1 MAPSPGARQP
11 TEPPEFSRAAQ
22 QHTDREADGGPAQ
35 QVQDEPSDSEAFS
48 APPSTAPPHQGS
60 DPTPNGAASMTTD
73 AAHPVDIRRRSVGRW
88 IAVWFRAVVI
98 PASRR
103 ADAALMGCA
112 IVGGLIFGPTAMH
125 PSDLTGLALHD
136 LRVGAILAA
145 TWLLIFLPTA
155 RLLVRPPTA
164 YLRSLPGAPRTA
176 LVLSGLAL
184 LILQLPWAALW
195 IIGEGALGAAV
206 VLATTFVVAGLA
218 GLPPPR
224 LRPTFPA
231 WRRPFTA
238 LFAVHRRALR
248 RRAGDALLRG
258 AGLAILAGLAAGLW
272 VRNNQLTGAPAAVL
286 AASVIAVVVM
296 PAQIGTALVT
306 LGAHRETA
314 WLAAATGISRT
325 TRILSLASAVATIHL
340 LAAAIAS
347 LAAMALSGPNP
358 WLPLLTLATSLG
370 TSLIAAR
377 TLLSAESSLTAPV
390 RVVTG
395 AVVAAAL
402 AIVCL
407 ATLDA
412 AGAVAI
418 IAVGAGLLARST

>member
-11 TEPPEFSRAAQ
+11 AEPP
-22 QHTDREADGGPAQ
+22 D
-35 QVQDEPSDSEAFS
+35 FS

-60 DPTPNGAASMTTD
+60 APTPSRPPISVHST
-73 AAHPVDIRRRSVGRW
+73 VRRRSVRRW
-88 IAVWFRAVVI
+88 LSVWTRAVVV

-112 IVGGLIFGPTAMH
+112 IVGALIFGPTAMH

-155 RLLVRPPTA
+155 RILVRPPTS

-176 LVLSGLAL
+176 LVLSALAL

-195 IIGEGALGAAV
+195 IIGAGARGAAI
-206 VLATTFVVAGLA
+206 VLATTIVVAGLA
-218 GLPPPR
+218 GLQSPR

-231 WRRPFTA
+231 WRHSITA

-272 VRNNQLTGAPAAVL
+272 VRNNELTGAPAAVL
-286 AASVIAVVVM
+286 AASVIAIVVM

-314 WLAAATGISRT
+314 WLAAATGISGT
-325 TRILSLASAVATIHL
+325 TRIAALAAAVATIHL

-347 LAAMALSGPNP
+347 LAAMALSGLNP
-358 WLPLLTLATSLG
+358 WLPILSLATALG
-370 TSLIAAR
+370 TSLIASR
-377 TLLSAESSLTAPV
+377 TLLSAESSPTAPV

-395 AVVAAAL
+395 AIVAAAI
-402 AIVCL
+402 AILCL
-407 ATLDA
+407 AMLDA
-412 AGAVAI
+412 AGALAI
-418 IAVGAGLLARST
+418 IAIGAVLLARST

>member
-11 TEPPEFSRAAQ
+11 AEPPEFTSNQ
-22 QHTDREADGGPAQ
+22 
-35 QVQDEPSDSEAFS
+35 
-48 APPSTAPPHQGS
+48 APTAPP
-60 DPTPNGAASMTTD
+60 DPTVASFPTSNPAGTD
-73 AAHPVDIRRRSVGRW
+73 SPVELRRRSVRRW
-88 IAVWFRAVVI
+88 LSVWIRAVVI

-103 ADAALMGCA
+103 ADAAWIGCA
-112 IVGGLIFGPTAMH
+112 LVGGLIFGPTAMH

-136 LRVGAILAA
+136 LRAGAILAA

-155 RLLVRPPTA
+155 RILVRPPAA

-176 LVLSGLAL
+176 LVLCAVAL
-184 LILQLPWAALW
+184 VTLQLPWAALW
-195 IIGEGALGAAV
+195 IIGEGARGAAI
-206 VLATTFVVAGLA
+206 VLATTIVAAGLA
-218 GLPPPR
+218 GLPSPR

-231 WRRPFTA
+231 WRRPLAA

-306 LGAHRETA
+306 LGAHRDTA

-325 TRILSLASAVATIHL
+325 TRITALASAVATIHL

-347 LAAMALSGPNP
+347 LAAMALSGLNP
-358 WLPLLTLATSLG
+358 WLPILSLATALG
-370 TSLIAAR
+370 TSFIAAR
-377 TLLSAESSLTAPV
+377 TLLSAESSPTAPV
-390 RVVTG
+390 RVVIG
-395 AVVAAAL
+395 AVAAAAI

-412 AGAVAI
+412 AGSLAILAIGAAAV
-418 IAVGAGLLARST
+418 LARST